1 MHIYIKNKKLS
12 INHYKVKCA
21 VGKRGIGIKRREGD
35 LITPKGKYKIK
46 CIYYRKDRVTNF
58 KSKLPKFP
66 ILKDMGWCDD
76 PASKKYNKLV
86 KFPYQ
91 FRAEKF
97 FRKDNIYD
105 IVLVLNYNLN
115 PIIKNKGSAIFIH
128 IAKKNYKK
136 TEGCVAIKK
145 FELLKI
151 LKKIKKNTKVKIEG
165 RK

>member
-1 MHIYIKNKKLS
+1 MHIYITNKKLS

-97 FRKDNIYD
+97 YRKDNVYD

-128 IAKKNYKK
+128 IAKKDYKN
-136 TEGCVAIKK
+136 TAGCIAISKRY
-145 FELLKI
+145 
-151 LKKIKKNTKVKIEG
+151 LKKIVKIIN
-165 RK
+165 KKTIVYIN